1 MIRRLVLDI
10 MKPHEPDVVVTT
22 QRLSEIEGIEG
33 VTMKLVEMDEQ
44 VVETRVAIEGK
55 DLDLEMIQDVVEDL
69 GGSIHSVDEVSCG
82 QKIIEDPWIDN

>member
-10 MKPHEPDVVVTT
+10 MKPHDPDVVVTT

-44 VVETRVAIEGK
+44 VVETRVAIEGQ
-55 DLDLEMIQDVVEDL
+55 DLDLERIQDVVENL